1 MANIK
6 VAGNAVIVTSSL
18 KYEDL
23 KKIARY
29 QPEELFLRE
38 WDDDNGVNVPI
49 FRIIPS
55 DGKAGYL
62 DSNGAVFG
70 RANSDGF
77 ATATMVFD
85 PGESEDIRSA
95 VLDRY
100 GPGILH
106 LEQIERQL
114 GDKLLSLNS
123 RLDDAAQSIT
133 VIE

>member
-1 MANIK
+1 
-6 VAGNAVIVTSSL
+6 
-18 KYEDL
+18 
-23 KKIARY
+23 
-29 QPEELFLRE
+29 
-38 WDDDNGVNVPI
+38 
-49 FRIIPS
+49 
-55 DGKAGYL
+55 
-62 DSNGAVFG
+62 
-70 RANSDGF
+70 
-77 ATATMVFD
+77 MVFD

-133 VIE
+133 VIEKFAERKGIFESGTSIGSQQPEPQYGHRRTHGERRQGFAG